1 MAAIFGAYVERGSR
15 DQEFLQIAFSPT
27 SIPLQHRWRNN
38 GLSADFLSDYVS
50 TFFPGEDSES
60 ADRREEIKSA
70 VAFVAN
76 ELLENAMK
84 FNYTPLQYPV
94 TIGMHLDQHNA
105 RFYVTNS
112 VDPKAIEGFQAVIQR
127 LLSEDTN
134 DLYMEAL
141 EKNEGEE
148 NAGSGLGYLT

>member
-1 MAAIFGAYVERGSR
+1 MQATAAIFGAYVERGSR

-38 GLSADFLSDYVS
+38 GLSADFLSDYVR

-70 VAFVAN
+70 LAFVAN

-84 FNYTPLQYPV
+84 FNYTPSQYPV
-94 TIGMHLDQHNA
+94 TIGMHLD
-105 RFYVTNS
+105 RRCLSTR
-112 VDPKAIEGFQAVIQR
+112 R
-127 LLSEDTN
+127 L
-134 DLYMEAL
+134 
-141 EKNEGEE
+141 G
-148 NAGSGLGYLT
+148 